1 MPAQRTVGTWQGL
14 FSHTDQALPLQA
26 HQALSSFRLFLL
38 AVQLAWNS
46 SCAICTPP
54 PPATTPDPFQT
65 SKSQFELP
73 LFSPS
78 PFKLSPLLL
87 SWGFLLLL
95 CTEQNLGIMKALSLS
110 VLCLFLSPVP
120 TIVSEQ
126 PSSNLI
132 FHWLKY
138 LYAHCVPDLG
148 A

>member
-46 SCAICTPP
+46 SCAICTSPR
-54 PPATTPDPFQT
+54 TTPDPFQT

-73 LFSPS
+73 LFSAS

-110 VLCLFLSPVP
+110 VLCLCPLCPP
-120 TIVSEQ
+120 VSEQ